1 MMVPPSTSGSGP
13 PSFGTEEKA
22 HEFNASDVSPDDI
35 IPGVGSVWRTQETTA
50 SHNLPK
56 GGLEWG
62 VSDLFL
68 SSQNTAQTLGD
79 EMFKLS
85 LSNHHTAA
93 PTTTTTTAAAAPHY
107 NHVTNRT
114 ARPREDIPGQTAPP
128 LESPSVSVTGTST
141 SSRSA
146 SPAVTKNHVDADFGR
161 TINAYQR
168 NDNFDDSVFDNNDT
182 TTVRSNTMMHG
193 FVPPQNNNNNNNNN
207 TFLQDDFGFQTGTNM
222 SANAGSFDFQNR
234 PSYMP
239 PDRQA
244 TDVNPYQPKIEA
256 NPPQPQQQQQQGQQ
270 GQQVL
275 YMAMASPDGRSQTLH
290 PVQMVNVAGQP
301 STFIVRSDSTG
312 GMSQGGATMPPGATQ
327 RLHVQDSMQPFTV
340 ASKNTTNEAGAV
352 AGGGGAA
359 NWEPPQQNHYTAS
372 TLPHSTSSQNLERSY
387 GPYSS
392 NESLTRLATEP
403 KYTTTNP
410 NNNYNSKSGGTSNAR
425 RPLYLPQDSSAATTT
440 PGNTSPGS
448 TTSPN
453 DPIASLYKS
462 TQRPPL
468 EALLGHVRRLSRD
481 QLGCR
486 LLQQALDEEGSAAA
500 TMILNEGLS
509 FWEEA
514 MVDPFGNY
522 LFQKILEKITRDERI
537 MLMNTVSS
545 RLVSASLNLH
555 GTRSVQKLVELC
567 AIDEASRN
575 AVPPNSSEPTAA
587 SILTR
592 ALAPAAAR
600 LCIDSHGNH
609 VIQRILLK
617 LSYHH
622 SRFVFEA
629 VAASVGDVARHRHG
643 CCVIQRCLDSPP
655 TKARSQLVLRIVEKA
670 LELMQDAY
678 GNYVVQY
685 VLDVCGDEDV
695 YAVCESVVG
704 KVNLLAIQK
713 FSSNVMEKCL
723 ERCTDDIK
731 ELYLVEIGD
740 PEHIRELMMDPFGNY
755 VVQRALA
762 VASHD
767 QAVRLVEAMRPH
779 LVANPPGTF
788 PGQRGGGGG
797 GGGGGGMRNTAGG
810 RRILAKICRRFPN
823 FELACVG
830 AVDAEPY
837 APGPQKVVNNRNQT
851 SPMPPGVPQQHAP
864 PYIVKKS
871 PNNRQGNHHRHHHHH
886 HHHQPQNYNNNDGGG
901 QQQQRRYYNNNQR
914 GSGDLTYAP
923 M

>member
-1 MMVPPSTSGSGP
+1 MVPPSTSGSGP

-22 HEFNASDVSPDDI
+22 HEFNASDVSADDI
-35 IPGVGSVWRTQETTA
+35 IPGVGSVWRTQENA
-50 SHNLPK
+50 SSNLPK

-85 LSNHHTAA
+85 ISNHADLQSHHQFVPSGDAP
-93 PTTTTTTAAAAPHY
+93 PTTNAPNY
-107 NHVTNRT
+107 NVTNRT
-114 ARPREDIPGQTAPP
+114 ARPREDIPGQPA

-146 SPAVTKNHVDADFGR
+146 SPAVQKNNVDSDFGR

-168 NDNFDDSVFDNNDT
+168 KENFDNSVFENDSART
-182 TTVRSNTMMHG
+182 NMMHG
-193 FVPPQNNNNNNNNN
+193 FVPQQNNNA
-207 TFLQDDFGFQTGTNM
+207 FLQDDFGFQTGTNM
-222 SANAGSFDFQNR
+222 SANAGSFHFQNR

-239 PDRQA
+239 GDHQA
-244 TDVNPYQPKIEA
+244 TDVNQYQQKIEA
-256 NPPQPQQQQQQGQQ
+256 NPQQQQQGQQGQQ

-312 GMSQGGATMPPGATQ
+312 GMSQGGAAMPPGGTQ

-340 ASKNTTNEAGAV
+340 ASKSNE
-352 AGGGGAA
+352 GGGA
-359 NWEPPQQNHYTAS
+359 NWEPQQQNHYTTP

-387 GPYSS
+387 GQYSS
-392 NESLTRLATEP
+392 NESLTRLAAEP
-403 KYTTTNP
+403 KYATNP
-410 NNNYNSKSGGTSNAR
+410 NYNSKSGGAANAR
-425 RPLYLPQDSSAATTT
+425 RPLYIPQDPPAT
-440 PGNTSPGS
+440 PGNTSPGA
-448 TTSPN
+448 TSPN

-500 TMILNEGLS
+500 TMILTEGLS

-575 AVPPNSSEPTAA
+575 AIPPNSSEPTAA

-704 KVNLLAIQK
+704 KVSLLAIQK

-797 GGGGGGMRNTAGG
+797 MRNTAGG

-837 APGPQKVVNNRNQT
+837 APGPQKVVNRNQT
-851 SPMPPGVPQQHAP
+851 SPMPPGVPQQAP
-864 PYIVKKS
+864 QYIVKKS
-871 PNNRQGNHHRHHHHH
+871 PNHRQGNQRHH
-886 HHHQPQNYNNNDGGG
+886 HHHQPQNYNDGG
-901 QQQQRRYYNNNQR
+901 QQRRYYNNQR
-914 GSGDLTYAP
+914 GSGDLAYAP